1 MSRFRLLDAVSGR
14 RDGRATEG
22 AVESGPP
29 DADARGDLRHGEHRV
44 GQKTARGVE
53 LVRGQVRPAPTQTPA
68 GARSSEARARA
79 LAQQVAFHLGE
90 HGTDLQHGAAHHRG
104 GVDPVL
110 E

>member
-1 MSRFRLLDAVSGR
+1 MRRRAVS
-14 RDGRATEG
+14 
-22 AVESGPP
+22 SY
-29 DADARGDLRHGEHRV
+29 
-44 GQKTARGVE
+44 
-53 LVRGQVRPAPTQTPA
+53 VRGQVRPAPAQTPA
-68 GARSSEARARA
+68 GPRGGETRAGA